1 MVFDILFYQLLSRFA
16 RWLYQIIL
24 KMFIIYR
31 LHFQINYVRII
42 KSYYDITIFGGG
54 SLKKIAQY
62 LKPYGFLF
70 LIAFLLIIVRVVG
83 ELYLPNLMSKIVD
96 YGIVNGDTP
105 YIFKTGG
112 LMLAVALISTIAIL
126 GVDFFGAKISA
137 GFARDVRKSVF
148 HKVQTFSGVEY
159 DKFGSASLITRTVN
173 DITQLQQFL
182 TMFMRIIMMSPLM
195 MFGAIFMAFSKNA
208 SMALIFIAIMPVL
221 IVIIVAVAKFAI
233 PLSTSLQKKV
243 DRINL
248 VIREKLTGI
257 RVIRAFTKDSY
268 EMERFD
274 KANRDLTNTTIK
286 LQRIAAILMPAMVL
300 VLNAAIITIVWVG
313 GHKIAAGTLL
323 VGDMMAVI
331 QYVMHIMMSLMMLSM
346 VFIMWPR
353 ADASAMR
360 IAEILETEPVLEDPK
375 AEPEQPKEKGFVE
388 FRDVTFRYGND
399 AEPVLSHIT
408 FSAYPGET
416 TAIIGSTGSGK
427 STLIRLIP
435 RLYDVS
441 EGAVLVDGIDVREY
455 SQKELRDKIG
465 FVPQK
470 ATLFSGT
477 ISSNIRYGKEDASD
491 QEVEQAAQIA
501 QAEEFILEK
510 EDRFEAHIAQGG
522 TNVSGG
528 QKQRLAIARAIVKNP
543 EIYIFD
549 DSFSALD
556 FKTDANLRKAL
567 EARTAESTVIIV
579 AQRVSTIMNA
589 DRILVLDEGQ
599 LVGCGRHQELLET
612 CEVYREIVYSQLSKE
627 EMA

>member
-42 KSYYDITIFGGG
+42 KSYYDITIFGGD
-54 SLKKIAQY
+54 SLKKITQY
-62 LKPYGFLF
+62 LKPYGLLF

-221 IVIIVAVAKFAI
+221 IAIIVAVAKFAI

-257 RVIRAFTKDSY
+257 RVIRAFTKDAY

-441 EGAVLVDGIDVREY
+441 EGTVLVDGIDVREY
-455 SQKELRDKIG
+455 NQKELRDKIG

>member
-42 KSYYDITIFGGG
+42 KSYYDITIFGGD
-54 SLKKIAQY
+54 SLKKITQY
-62 LKPYGFLF
+62 LKPYGLLF

-221 IVIIVAVAKFAI
+221 IAIIVAVAKFAI

-257 RVIRAFTKDSY
+257 RVIRAFTKDAY

-477 ISSNIRYGKEDASD
+477 ISSNIRYGKEDASG